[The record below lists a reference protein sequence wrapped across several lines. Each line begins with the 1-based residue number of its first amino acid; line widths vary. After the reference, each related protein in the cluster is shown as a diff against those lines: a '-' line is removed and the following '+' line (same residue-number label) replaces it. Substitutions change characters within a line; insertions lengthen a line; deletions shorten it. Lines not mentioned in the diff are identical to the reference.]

1 MGRRRKAGAEWLPP
15 RVYQGKSAYE
25 FRPKTGQCIKLCP
38 IGATRKR
45 VWDRYNDE
53 FNKLEMR
60 DGSMEQLI
68 RQFLASPAFNDLAA
82 RTQKDY
88 TRYAGVI
95 QPVFG
100 KMSADAIKPAMIQQ
114 YMDIRGTKSKV
125 QANREHS
132 FMSKVFSW
140 AYARGKITVNPC
152 KGVPK
157 FTEKSRDRY
166 ITDQEYAAVLQHA
179 CPLLFAAMEI
189 SYCCAARQGDVI
201 ALTPAQ
207 LLAEGILIKQGKTG
221 KAQIKAWTPRLRT
234 AIDTARSQSTI
245 KSINWVLTDTVGQ
258 KISGSRLRHWYREAK
273 EKAANTHPELN
284 FDFTFHDI
292 KAKSIS
298 DIEGNIHEKQQIS
311 GHKTASQVA
320 VYDRKIPVVK
330 THE

>member
-1 MGRRRKAGAEWLPP
+1 MGRRRKAGSEWMPP

-25 FRPKTGQCIKLCP
+25 FRPKTGQCIKLCA

-45 VWDRYNDE
+45 VWDRYTEEQRN
-53 FNKLEMR
+53 LEMR
-60 DGSMEQLI
+60 DGSMEHLVTE
-68 RQFLASPAFNDLAA
+68 FLSSPAFFDLAP

-88 TRYAGVI
+88 TRNANVI
-95 QPVFG
+95 MPVFG
-100 KMSADAIKPAMIQQ
+100 KMSAEAIRPAMIQQ

-152 KGVPK
+152 KGVSK

-166 ITDQEYAAVLQHA
+166 ITDQEYTAVLQQA
-179 CPLLFAAMEI
+179 PPLLYAAMEI
-189 SYCCAARQGDVI
+189 SYCCAARQGDVL

-207 LLAEGILIKQGKTG
+207 LLNEGILIKQGKTG
-221 KAQIKAWTPRLRT
+221 KVQIKAWTPRLRS
-234 AIDTARSQSTI
+234 AIEIARSQSAI
-245 KSINWVLTDTVGQ
+245 HSINWVLADAKAQ
-258 KISGSRLRHWYREAK
+258 KISGNRLRHWYAAAK
-273 EKAANTHPELN
+273 EKAVKANPELS

-298 DIEGNIHEKQQIS
+298 DIDGNPYDKQQIS
-311 GHKTASQVA
+311 GHKTAAQVQ

-330 THE
+330 THD